1 VQRSFVVEESDE
13 DMDGGKG
20 NADDEVEEDEIVE
33 SDVEL
38 EGETVE
44 PDCDPP
50 QKVFFLFKSNR
61 ISNCIVIFLVCLC
74 RIDGGSNVFAD
85 GSSIS
90 RGHRGEP

>member
-1 VQRSFVVEESDE
+1 MEESDE

-20 NADDEVEEDEIVE
+20 NADDEVDEDEIVE

-44 PDCDPP
+44 PDSDPP
-50 QKVFFLFKSNR
+50 QKVLFLFKANR
-61 ISNCIVIFLVCLC
+61 ISNCIVIFLVCPC